1 MGDFMQYSKDVIT
14 DFLQTVVIVDD
25 EAFLTKGDLPS
36 IQASVSAELPT
47 TIGRGVA
54 SEESEQISTEKNDDT
69 HELNAKKL
77 SDKFAEEGLLCT
89 TLRPTDDEINTYK
102 NVLKKA
108 DIVIL
113 DWKLKSEEAD
123 GKTVKSLIKS
133 IIQDIDGNT
142 QKSLRNIVIYSGE
155 SNLQK
160 KIESVK
166 NYLEDKIG
174 NPSASDDYS
183 LNYDNLQ
190 IKIYAKKGTQRA
202 PQDTDILKNEEELV
216 ESIIDDFTKQV
227 AGLVPNMALQSLAE
241 LRKNTH
247 KILGIFS
254 KELDEAYLSH
264 RLMLPNSY
272 DAESFMVNILISEI
286 EALLLNSNNV
296 VTLLAID
303 NIMKWFDMHFNDDDY
318 ERLLYNEF
326 VMCNTGNKPEAAKDF
341 FSYPN
346 DVETLKRGNNLLNLL
361 QEKLTND
368 KDKVQELVK
377 KLFTENLE
385 KTECK
390 LIKQNEKKLKKL
402 HDLSQKIYKPKQCV
416 QEIEDKFA
424 ILSTLTTKYSNPKPY
439 MTLGTI
445 IKNGENYFVCIIP
458 RCDAVRKKQGEHNYP
473 FLELKETHD
482 KFSLVIKD
490 QNYKKF
496 KIMDKPEELIM
507 IKMKKDYADFNTP
520 LYANE
525 LGFIGIDESDNEIKY
540 TWIAELKREKAQA
553 ILNKF
558 AAQLSRVGFNESEYL
573 RRSYQ

>member
-155 SNLQK
+155 SNLK
-160 KIESVK
+160 NKIESVK
-166 NYLEDKIG
+166 NYLEDNIG

-318 ERLLYNEF
+318 ERLLYNKF

-346 DVETLKRGNNLLNLL
+346 DVETLKQGNNLLNLL

>member
-1 MGDFMQYSKDVIT
+1 MSDFMEYSKKVIT

-25 EAFLTKGDLPS
+25 EAFLDEACQTS
-36 IQASVSAELPT
+36 ISTELPA
-47 TIGRGVA
+47 TIGRGIT
-54 SEESEQISTEKNDDT
+54 SERTEQAPVENDNP
-69 HELNAKKL
+69 HQLNAKKL
-77 SDKFAEEGLLCT
+77 SDKFAEKGLLCT
-89 TLRPTDDEINTYK
+89 TLRSTDDEIDTYK

-113 DWKLKSEEAD
+113 DWRLKAEESD
-123 GKTVKSLIKS
+123 GETAKSLIKS
-133 IIQDIDGNT
+133 IIQDNDGNA

-155 SNLQK
+155 NSLRE

-166 NYLEDKIG
+166 GDLEGELGEAKT
-174 NPSASDDYS
+174 PDDYS
-183 LNYDNLQ
+183 LVYNNLQ
-190 IKIYAKKGTQRA
+190 IKIYAKRATQRA
-202 PQDTDILKNEEELV
+202 PYDISILKTEEELV
-216 ESIIDDFTKQV
+216 EVIIDDFTNQV

-247 KILGIFS
+247 KILGVFS

-272 DAESFMVNILISEI
+272 DAEFFMVNILTSEL
-286 EALLLNSNNV
+286 EALLLNSNEV
-296 VTLLAID
+296 VTSLAIN
-303 NIMKWFDMHFNDDDY
+303 NIMKWFDENFDEDDY
-318 ERLLYNEF
+318 VRLLHNEF
-326 VMCNTGNKPEAAKDF
+326 VICKDGNKPEVAKDF

-346 DVETLKRGNNLLNLL
+346 DVQTLKQGNNLLDLL
-361 QEKLTND
+361 KEKLTDD
-368 KDKVQELVK
+368 KDKVKELVK

-402 HDLSQKIYKPKQCV
+402 HDFSKKIYKLEQSV
-416 QEIEDKFA
+416 QETEDKFA
-424 ILSTLTTKYSNPKPY
+424 ILSTLTTKYSKPKPY

-445 IKNGENYFVCIIP
+445 IKNGENYYVCIIP

-473 FLELKETHD
+473 FLKLKED
-482 KFSLVIKD
+482 RDEFSLLVKD

-507 IKMKKDYADFNTP
+507 IKMKKDDADSNTP

-525 LGFIGIDESDNEIKY
+525 LKFIGVDESGSEIEY
-540 TWIAELKREKAQA
+540 TWVAELKREKAQS
-553 ILNKF
+553 ILKTFSDKF
-558 AAQLSRVGFNESEYL
+558 SRVGYNESEYIRRAAL
-573 RRSYQ
+573 R